1 MKVKNHK
8 LFSKI
13 TPYKMTFSF
22 FWKMGI
28 NHITPLRKTKSVDS
42 TLCLGSGF
50 LLFGVG
56 IERGLNGTFGPKWP
70 ILLSTH
76 FVS

>member
-28 NHITPLRKTKSVDS
+28 NHITPLRFLTSLFERKERKSY
-42 TLCLGSGF
+42 
-50 LLFGVG
+50 
-56 IERGLNGTFGPKWP
+56 
-70 ILLSTH
+70 
-76 FVS
+76 